1 MSLGLTLMRSLF
13 ILGFRSDTF
22 KKMPR
27 KPRPFNVRRGW
38 LSSRILWR
46 RFANYFEFRF
56 TGRWMLYSLMIGIVA
71 GLGAILFYYLQVWI
85 QEISLHDLAGYNP
98 PLPGGEG
105 DTGSYNLPIN
115 RWWILIIP
123 TIGGLISGFLVYT
136 WAPEAEGHGTDG
148 VIKAYHQER
157 GIIRP
162 RVPAIKTIASAV
174 TIGTGGSAGREG
186 PIAQIGAG
194 FGSILASKLK
204 LSDKERRIMVI
215 SGMAAGIGSIFRSP
229 IGGAIFAVEA
239 LYKDDM
245 ETEGLVPAI
254 TSSIIAYTIF
264 ASLFGWH
271 TIFTTGDYFFR
282 RPVELVFYAVFALLC
297 ALLGI
302 FYVKL
307 FYGIHDKVFAPL
319 NIPKHFKPAIGG
331 LLVGIIGFFFP
342 YILGSG
348 YGWIQMAINGELAI
362 TLMLAAA
369 VIKVFATSFTIG
381 SGGSGG
387 IFAPSLFMGAMLGGA
402 FGGVAQ
408 HVFPEVVT
416 QPTAFVLVGMAAF
429 FAGVA
434 NVPVSLTIMITE
446 MTGSYGLLV
455 PLIFTSAIAYFVAR
469 KWSIYRQQ
477 LTSFTDSPA
486 HRGDLIVDILKE
498 IKVEVAYKKNRHLPK
513 IPNDLPIQRIMPMF
527 ANHEEDCFPV
537 VNKKNEITGLLS
549 MGTLRAVMGEEGLR
563 EVIIAEDVKTPLA
576 TISPDENLHEALV
589 KFLKTKYT
597 SLPVVDSKNKNHVLG
612 TLSYRDLIHAYDE
625 ALIEWSAAI

>member
-1 MSLGLTLMRSLF
+1 MT
-13 ILGFRSDTF
+13 
-22 KKMPR
+22 R
-27 KPRPFNVRRGW
+27 KPKPFTLRRGW
-38 LSSRILWR
+38 ISSQRLWR

-56 TGRWMLYSLMIGIVA
+56 TGRWMLYSVMIGIVA

-85 QEISLHDLAGYNP
+85 QEVSLHDLAGYNP

-105 DTGSYNLPIN
+105 DTGNYNLPIN

-162 RVPAIKTIASAV
+162 QVPAIKTLASAV

-194 FGSILASKLK
+194 FGSILATKLK

-254 TSSIIAYTIF
+254 TSSIVAYTIF

-271 TIFTTGDYFFR
+271 TIFTTGEYYFR
-282 RPVELVFYAVFALLC
+282 RPVELLFYAVFALLC

-307 FYGIHDKVFAPL
+307 FYGIHEKVFAPMKM
-319 NIPKHFKPAIGG
+319 PKHIKPAIGG
-331 LLVGIIGFFFP
+331 LLVGVIGFFFP

-408 HVFPEVVT
+408 HLFPEVVI

-455 PLIFTSAIAYFVAR
+455 PLIFTSTIAYFVAR
-469 KWSIYRQQ
+469 KWSIYSQQ
-477 LTSFTDSPA
+477 LKNFAESPV
-486 HRGDLIVDILKE
+486 HRGDLIVDILKD
-498 IKVEVAYKKNRHLPK
+498 IKVEDVYRKNTRLPK
-513 IPNDLPIQRIMPMF
+513 IPNDLPIQKIMPLF
-527 ANHEEDCFPV
+527 ANHDEDCFPV
-537 VNKKNEITGLLS
+537 VDKTGAITGLLS
-549 MGTLRAVMGEEGLR
+549 MGTLRAVMGEEGLGG
-563 EVIIAEDVKTPLA
+563 VIVAEDIKTHLE
-576 TISPDENLHEALV
+576 TVSPQENLHEALV
-589 KFLKTKYT
+589 KFLKTKYM
-597 SLPVVDSKNKNHVLG
+597 SLPVVDDAQQNQVLG
-612 TLSYRDLIHAYDE
+612 VLSYRDLVNAYDE
-625 ALIEWSAAI
+625 ALIKWSAGI